1 MKQTMTRLAK
11 IRKHKRISYLDIEK
25 HTGIPFA
32 RMKQL
37 ESGEEAITVDELEKL
52 LSFYQMTYDQVR
64 KYKGWRRLAKPA
76 LAVLAS
82 GLLLFGAVYFW
93 PGLIPANS
101 GTSTA
106 PAPFEGAAP
115 GEIGPANA
123 GTGDAASGE
132 TASVETEPGLAAS
145 DGAAADPELA
155 ASGPNQAAADPEQ
168 PAAEHSTT
176 GQTATG
182 QATSGQAA
190 SAGGAKPAADSEA
203 APSAAEN
210 PMETV
215 VFRFWG
221 NIPYHAAALPQP
233 KKHEHEHERDHERDH
248 EREHERAQDSA
259 RTIDVYPIRYLDDN
273 PPGWLTERNREHLIL
288 NFGTSE
294 VWTPTTKQA
303 YEALRQDGYQV
314 IGLGKT
320 PDVYEPLI
328 LKVNGRNIG
337 FLSLTG
343 LIRNADEIALPN
355 KVGLPRAYRTDEVT
369 KAVTEAK
376 QKADYLF
383 VLIDWGRTYGLTPNT
398 SQKLIG
404 EAILKAGADCVIG
417 NRPEQAQDIVL
428 IDGKPLFYALGHSV
442 SDGPDGATDGSYN
455 LMVEAAFTTELEQL
469 TVHVGK
475 LSEGTLQFALTEDD
489 RQQIQAAFGDKGP
502 WPEYMQVV
510 W

>member
-32 RMKQL
+32 RMRQL
-37 ESGEEAITVDELEKL
+37 ETGESSITVDELEKL

-93 PGLIPANS
+93 PGLIPANPE
-101 GTSTA
+101 TPTV
-106 PAPFEGAAP
+106 PAPLEGAAS
-115 GEIGPANA
+115 GAIGPANA
-123 GTGDAASGE
+123 GAGDAASG
-132 TASVETEPGLAAS
+132 
-145 DGAAADPELA
+145 LA
-155 ASGPNQAAADPEQ
+155 ASGLASTSGAAGDPNPPAADPEQ
-168 PAAEHSTT
+168 PAP
-176 GQTATG
+176 G
-182 QATSGQAA
+182 QAISGQAVSPDDAEPA
-190 SAGGAKPAADSEA
+190 SDPEA
-203 APSAAEN
+203 APSTAED
-210 PMETV
+210 PVETV

-221 NIPYHAAALPQP
+221 NIPYHAAALPHP
-233 KKHEHEHERDHERDH
+233 KEHEHERGRTQEIT
-248 EREHERAQDSA
+248 

-273 PPGWLTERNREHLIL
+273 PPGWLAETSRERLIL
-288 NFGTSE
+288 NFGTSD
-294 VWTPTTKQA
+294 VWTPTTKEA
-303 YEALRQDGYQV
+303 YEALQQDGYRV

-320 PDVYEPLI
+320 PDVYEPI
-328 LKVNGRNIG
+328 IVKVNDLNIG

-343 LIRNADEIALPN
+343 LIRNAEEIALPN
-355 KVGLPRAYRTDEVT
+355 RVGLPRAYRTDEVT
-369 KAVTEAK
+369 KAVSEAK

-404 EAILKAGADCVIG
+404 EAILGAGADCVIG
-417 NRPEQAQDIVL
+417 NRPEQAQEIVL
-428 IDGKPLFYALGHSV
+428 VDGKPLFYALGHAV
-442 SDGPDGATDGSYN
+442 SDGPNGAEDGSFN
-455 LMVEAAFTTELEQL
+455 LMVEAAFTTELQQL

-475 LSEGTLQFALTEDD
+475 LSDGTLHFDLTEDD
-489 RQQIQAAFGDKGP
+489 RQHVQAAYGDKGP
-502 WPEYMQVV
+502 WPEYMKVV